1 MDNPT
6 KVTLYKNHKNKI
18 GFWSGWC
25 DENKIIIEYASGVHD
40 SPQRIEE
47 LIHEGKQGRSANEQ
61 AIFRLTSR
69 VNSKLDAGYVMTY
82 AEATVAPTDALGQ
95 TKPMLAQSIKDYN
108 KTIDPNN
115 AFIQVKYDGHRVIVG
130 NDGGRTFA
138 YSRNGKSMPGIT
150 HILESIQIPEGATID
165 GEIYRHGWK
174 LQTIASACK
183 KLQLASKELN
193 FIAYDYIS
201 NERFSDRLESL
212 KLLEPQLGNYT
223 KIAPTKKLS
232 ELKSL
237 NAAFQKAKTAGYE
250 GLIMRL
256 NHTGYESGRRSSS
269 LLKIKQAND
278 AEFVVIDIISS
289 KDGWGILVC
298 QLPNIGTFKVS
309 APGTMHNKKQVLD
322 NKEMYI
328 GKLATIEYSELTMN
342 GVPFHPVCLGFRDED
357 L

>member
-18 GFWSGWC
+18 GFWRGWC

-115 AFIQVKYDGHRVIVG
+115 AFIQLKYNGHRCFIG
-130 NDGGRTFA
+130 NKDGNVFA
-138 YSRNGKSMPGIT
+138 YSRNGKPMPGIK
-150 HILESIQIPEGATID
+150 HIVESMKIPDGVVLD
-165 GEIYRHGWK
+165 GEIYRHGWR
-174 LQTIASACK
+174 LQEIASKCK
-183 KLQLASKELN
+183 KLQMDSLQLN
-193 FIAYDYIS
+193 FVNYDYVS
-201 NERFSDRLESL
+201 TDPFSERIQSL
-212 KLLEPQLGNYT
+212 KSLKDALGPHT
-223 KIAPTKKLS
+223 KIAATKRLS
-232 ELKSL
+232 EIDNMKSAL
-237 NAAFQKAKTAGYE
+237 EKARASGYE
-250 GLIMRL
+250 GLMMRIDGA
-256 NHTGYESGRRSSS
+256 GYEAGRRSSS
-269 LLKIKQAND
+269 LLKIKKFDD
-278 AEFVVIDIISS
+278 AEFIVVDVLSS

-298 QLPNIGTFKVS
+298 QLPNGGTFKVS
-309 APGTMHNKKQVLD
+309 APGTMYEKANVLK
-322 NKEMYI
+322 NKELYI
-328 GKLATIEYSELTMN
+328 GRAVTVEYSELTAA
-342 GVPFHPVCLGFRDED
+342 GVPFHPVALQFRED